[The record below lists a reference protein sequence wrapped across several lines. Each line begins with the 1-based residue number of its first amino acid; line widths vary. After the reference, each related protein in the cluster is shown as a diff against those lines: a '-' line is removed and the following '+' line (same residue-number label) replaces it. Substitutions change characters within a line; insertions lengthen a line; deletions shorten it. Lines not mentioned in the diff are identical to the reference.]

1 MGMAIT
7 ANDGTRAKLRNHPA
21 VRWFGITLMVS
32 VSSYLVSNSVPF
44 FKDLVALIGAL
55 TSVPLS
61 LTLPAILWRRARSI
75 ALLLPD
81 FCRCR
86 GSGSYLLLWYS
97 FAFLVVGLIGAL
109 TEIDEDWLS
118 QGKPFAC
125 HEEE

>member
-1 MGMAIT
+1 MI
-7 ANDGTRAKLRNHPA
+7 L
-21 VRWFGITLMVS
+21 
-32 VSSYLVSNSVPF
+32 LVVQLLLGGLVDLPF

-97 FAFLVVGLIGAL
+97 FAFLARTQQEVQFMSADTAGRADSGWAGQAWAKNC
-109 TEIDEDWLS
+109 TNFD
-118 QGKPFAC
+118 GKS
-125 HEEE
+125 EN